1 MKVNCNDDIL
11 SLIVRNLEGVAD
23 ITESGQLEEWL
34 GSSEGNKRYY
44 EQMRNIWEA
53 SDRHTDSRLTNTTEA
68 LKCVL
73 EKISKRTSGRSFWY
87 YWQKIAAVIVLPL
100 TVSALLVV
108 YFGSERAASKEEPV
122 INEVY
127 ATFGTRTA
135 LKLADGTL
143 VWLNSASSLRYPDK
157 FYKKDRQVYLNG
169 EAYFEVKSDAS
180 RPFIVQTSSLQ
191 VKATGTRF
199 SVLEYDSDPVTEIT
213 LVSGKVH
220 VTKLDNSTSSRR
232 IAELNP
238 NQHIQ
243 YNRETGIK
251 IVSEEDPYK
260 YVAWKDGKLIF
271 RNDSLSRVVT
281 KIGQVFNVDIEL
293 QGEEL
298 KDYRYRATFED
309 ESLDEILKLFKI
321 SAPIDFIELN
331 RTPLPDGSFAKK
343 KVLIFPAK
351 KNK

>member
-1 MKVNCNDDIL
+1 MKVNFNDDIL
-11 SLIVRNLEGVAD
+11 SLIVRNLAGVAD
-23 ITESGQLEEWL
+23 ITEAGQLEEWL

-44 EQMRNIWEA
+44 EQMRNVWEA
-53 SDRHTDSRLTNTTEA
+53 SDRHTDSKLTDTTEA

-73 EKISKRTSGRSFWY
+73 EKISKRSSRRSFWY

-100 TVSALLVV
+100 TIGALLMI
-108 YFGSERAASKEEPV
+108 YFSSERAATTQEPV
-122 INEVY
+122 FNEVY

-135 LKLADGTL
+135 LKLADGSQ
-143 VWLNSASSLRYPDK
+143 VWLNSASSLKYPDK
-157 FYKKDRQVYLNG
+157 FDQKDRRVYLNG

-220 VTKLDNSTSSRR
+220 VNNLDNSTSSRP

-238 NQHIQ
+238 NQHIY

-251 IVSEEDPYK
+251 NVSEEDPYK
-260 YVAWKDGKLIF
+260 YIAWKDGKLIF

-281 KIGQVFNVDIEL
+281 KIGQVFNVEIEL
-293 QGEEL
+293 QGAEL

-309 ESLDEILKLFKI
+309 ESLDEILKLLKI
-321 SAPIDFIELN
+321 SAPIDFIELK
-331 RTPLPDGSFAKK
+331 RTPLPDGSFPKK
-343 KVLIFPAK
+343 KVVIFPAK
-351 KNK
+351 TNK